1 MKAIP
6 YLSYNGTCEEA
17 VLFYRTVLGGE
28 AQFTRFSDLPG
39 DQGIPVRDA
48 WKSKIMHAAL
58 TFGDGVVLYFSD
70 TWEETP
76 LTVGSNAT
84 VHLSVDSEEDVRR
97 IVAGLS
103 HGGEV
108 TMPADRT
115 FWGAVYGSLIDKYGV
130 QWGVEYELPS

>member
-1 MKAIP
+1 
-6 YLSYNGTCEEA
+6 
-17 VLFYRTVLGGE
+17 
-28 AQFTRFSDLPG
+28 
-39 DQGIPVRDA
+39 
-48 WKSKIMHAAL
+48 MHAAL
-58 TFGDGVVLYFSD
+58 TFGDGDVLYFSD
-70 TWEETP
+70 TREEMP

-115 FWGAVYGSLIDKYGV
+115 FWGAVYGSLVDKYGV